1 MKTYKAGIFACLY
14 AVFLFALTIMRLKSL
29 ALNSQGEMI
38 MSVINYT
45 KKDLTV

>member
-1 MKTYKAGIFACLY
+1 
-14 AVFLFALTIMRLKSL
+14 
-29 ALNSQGEMI
+29 MI